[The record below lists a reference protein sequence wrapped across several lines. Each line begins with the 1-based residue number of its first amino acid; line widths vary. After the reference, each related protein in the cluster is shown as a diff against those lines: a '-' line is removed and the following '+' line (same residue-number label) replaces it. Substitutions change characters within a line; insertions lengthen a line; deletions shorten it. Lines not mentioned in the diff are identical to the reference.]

1 MPSPITQYAQIADL
15 AVAGINA
22 AALSGFSTPQQ
33 NEALVNASRL
43 LDGYLRN
50 KFKLPLVQVG
60 QDVVR
65 ATCII
70 AAYDLMFGRGFNP
83 SAGADPN
90 IEKRY
95 KGIIG
100 DPPHQLGWADLVSN
114 GKITPDVTDSSP
126 AAAEGRPAS
135 RPRVIT
141 SSQRGF
147 NGSPCTSTTSTSHTG
162 PFTTD

>member
-1 MPSPITQYAQIADL
+1 MPAITQYAQISDL

-22 AALSGFSTPQQ
+22 AALSGFTTPQQ
-33 NEALVNASRL
+33 NEALENASRL
-43 LDGYLRN
+43 LDGYFRN
-50 KFKLPLVQVG
+50 KFRLPFVQVG
-60 QDVVR
+60 ADVVR

-83 SAGADPN
+83 SAGGDPN

-95 KGIIG
+95 LGIIG
-100 DPPHQLGWADLVSN
+100 EPPHRLGWADMVAL

-126 AAAEGRPAS
+126 AAAEGRPSA
-135 RPRVIT
+135 RPRVVT
-141 SSQRGF
+141 STQRGF
-147 NGSPCTSTTSTSHTG
+147 SGRPGTTTDSRSNTG